1 MRQIPV
7 LILLLLFAGNST
19 AFDESAYKPMDVDQI
34 MIDSK
39 RYLGDYEVGQSIPS
53 PIPKVRLNEKI
64 YRFPYQCDAS
74 LVGQILTATGVP
86 RDSIPQI
93 NHCMSI
99 ESSTGAV
106 FDLYIQDSIAS
117 YVEEEYKPGSEIHL
131 YAMWIFVNISDKKPY
146 FLVNGI
152 GE

>member
-1 MRQIPV
+1 
-7 LILLLLFAGNST
+7 
-19 AFDESAYKPMDVDQI
+19 MDVDQI

-39 RYLGDYEVGQSIPS
+39 QYLGDYEDGQSIPS
-53 PIPKVRLNEKI
+53 PIPKVHLYEKI
-64 YRFPYQCDAS
+64 HGFPFQCDAS
-74 LVGQILTATGVP
+74 LVGHILTATGVP
-86 RDSIPQI
+86 GDSIPQI
-93 NHCMSI
+93 NYCMSI

-106 FDLYIQDSIAS
+106 FNLYIQDSIAS
-117 YVEEEYKPGSEIHL
+117 YVEEEYKQGSKIHL